1 MTATSAFSAVLRGSR
16 TLGKQPPFLRRGIAS
31 SIRPARVSQ
40 GRSRQPLLCAVLGGE
55 RSPFGAGRGLDL
67 QLHRPLGGEGRHLAH
82 EIAVRILLHELEKR
96 HPLAG
101 LVVSPVGSRSGQ
113 PEPMPKTGDGRPRGS
128 AHGLLHHPLGHD
140 RGSPTDPVLYET
152 PATRHGVVALR
163 EKPSVPLSSWVRATR
178 VISAEPGAEK
188 RFIGATRAWVSAA
201 CRSGSRAAMR
211 SARGRGSRRIP
222 ASIRLRAW
230 YPVRRLR
237 TARRWW
243 RVARRV
249 SLRARAAGASSF
261 HALPRLADRDDRLG
275 AACGDGRA
283 AATRGRRAPSALAAP
298 LSSSSGTRP
307 SGSASA
313 RPSPSRPGASST
325 ARMPEVAAS
334 ITRCAR
340 RHRRRRCGPRS
351 RAGHSQSPGTSI
363 PVPSTS
369 GCGGQ
374 VQRPGAAARRHGV
387 RGPARRGSSAGGAGS
402 SGPGRAVRVERSG
415 TGRSSPAGLGS
426 AATIPAA
433 RPSGGSN
440 GTSTDSSEP
449 DRRARDHRR
458 ASGPP
463 AARRAPRH
471 PPVHPDRRRAAPRQ
485 RGVAVRPVRHTPA
498 DGRKA
503 SSSSP
508 TVRLGARGEPL
519 ADRVLQQRH
528 AGPIGMARRGLGL
541 EVAPLVG
548 HRHPRGDR
556 RARRGVHALPEPRP
570 LPAVEEHPA
579 IDAAEPV
586 PAAFGVA
593 RQLPP
598 RRFACVRSEP
608 SPRRAGRP
616 RGRSPRLSLGCR
628 CGARSE
634 RWARS
639 PASPGCSPARPDRP
653 RRGCAGPPVRAGRR
667 RARAAAPQGAP

>member
-82 EIAVRILLHELEKR
+82 EIAVRVLLHRLEKR

-113 PEPMPKTGDGRPRGS
+113 PEPMPKTGDGRPSGLP
-128 AHGLLHHPLGHD
+128 HGLLHHPLGHD

-152 PATRHGVVALR
+152 PATRDGVVALR
-163 EKPSVPLSSWVRATR
+163 ERPSVPLSSWVRATR
-178 VISAEPGAEK
+178 AISAEPGAEK
-188 RFIGATRAWVSAA
+188 RFTVATRAWISAA
-201 CRSGSRAAMR
+201 CRSGSRAATR

-230 YPVRRLR
+230 HPVRRVR

-249 SLRARAAGASSF
+249 SLRARAAGPSSF

-325 ARMPEVAAS
+325 ARMPEVAAP
-334 ITRCAR
+334 IAGRT
-340 RHRRRRCGPRS
+340 RRRRRRRRGPCS
-351 RAGHSQSPGTSI
+351 RAGRAPSPGTSI

-374 VQRPGAAARRHGV
+374 VRRPGGTA
-387 RGPARRGSSAGGAGS
+387 AGGLHGEGLPPAAQ
-402 SGPGRAVRVERSG
+402 GRAVRVERSG
-415 TGRSSPAGLGS
+415 SSGPAPAGR
-426 AATIPAA
+426 A
-433 RPSGGSN
+433 RP
-440 GTSTDSSEP
+440 
-449 DRRARDHRR
+449 
-458 ASGPP
+458 ASG
-463 AARRAPRH
+463 ARP
-471 PPVHPDRRRAAPRQ
+471 
-485 RGVAVRPVRHTPA
+485 
-498 DGRKA
+498 
-503 SSSSP
+503 
-508 TVRLGARGEPL
+508 
-519 ADRVLQQRH
+519 
-528 AGPIGMARRGLGL
+528 
-541 EVAPLVG
+541 
-548 HRHPRGDR
+548 
-556 RARRGVHALPEPRP
+556 
-570 LPAVEEHPA
+570 
-579 IDAAEPV
+579 
-586 PAAFGVA
+586 
-593 RQLPP
+593 
-598 RRFACVRSEP
+598 P
-608 SPRRAGRP
+608 SPQP
-616 RGRSPRLSLGCR
+616 
-628 CGARSE
+628 
-634 RWARS
+634 
-639 PASPGCSPARPDRP
+639 
-653 RRGCAGPPVRAGRR
+653 
-667 RARAAAPQGAP
+667 ARAAARTAPRPTAPSRIAASETTAGRPGRPPRGARRAILRSTRIGGEPRRGSAASWSDPFATRRRMGARRRRPARPSASAPTVNPSQTGFCNDATRDRSAWPVGGWASKSRHS